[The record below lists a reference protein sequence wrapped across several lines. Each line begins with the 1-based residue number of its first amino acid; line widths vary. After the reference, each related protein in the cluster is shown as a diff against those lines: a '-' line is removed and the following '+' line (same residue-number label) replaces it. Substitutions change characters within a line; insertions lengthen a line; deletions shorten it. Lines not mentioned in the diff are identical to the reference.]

1 MKKYSKVV
9 QIPTGDFRY
18 EKIGVEFDFDDDK
31 KPVDA
36 WFEVDEAIKF
46 QKKLIEQE
54 IEMNSHFQTKPKVPT
69 PTMAVAPAY
78 TPSSPPVIVQATAT
92 TEAKMCPIHNVPL
105 ENRVSKKPPFKPY
118 TGHSISAGVM
128 CFGRKNDFSI

>member
-54 IEMNSHFQTKPKVPT
+54 IEMNTHFQTKPKVP
-69 PTMAVAPAY
+69 VAPVTPAPSY
-78 TPSSPPVIVQATAT
+78 TPPTQAVKTSPDTQN
-92 TEAKMCPIHNVPL
+92 CPIHNVAMTQRTGQYGIFYSHKDGQTWC
-105 ENRVSKKPPFKPY
+105 NGKPKARY
-118 TGHSISAGVM
+118 TA
-128 CFGRKNDFSI
+128 

>member
-46 QKKLIEQE
+46 QKDLIQQE
-54 IEMNSHFQTKPKVPT
+54 LEMNTHFQTKPKVPVNPTT
-69 PTMAVAPAY
+69 PAPSTTY
-78 TPSSPPVIVQATAT
+78 TATPAIAPSSPT
-92 TEAKMCPIHNVPL
+92 TEAGMCPIHSVPL
-105 ENRVSKKPPFKPY
+105 ENKVSKKTGKPY
-118 TGHSISAGVM
+118 TGHSLAPGSM
-128 CFGRKNDFSI
+128 CFGKPQGYSI